1 MKRKLGKTK
10 AEKNVCRIFTLIEL
24 LIVVAIIAI
33 LAGLLLPALSTAK
46 AKAQGISCVNNMRQL
61 YLSTCNY
68 NDVFNG
74 YVMPFQQ
81 GSFDGGGILKWN
93 DARSWLSN
101 SVTPYRGTV
110 GEYADNNVKDSYVM
124 TPKVCQCAALTG
136 SNIPYGYYY
145 PRTFGLLRYRSYV
158 MGSIATFSMKWT
170 AVNRLRTCTNKTSSF
185 KFPSRIPLIMDGT
198 GSSEVCNMS
207 KTYGYPDYTNP
218 ACYSKSGQN
227 IKRLIDYRHS
237 KQTNL
242 LTLAGNVTNSKHVFI
257 TRDTDDGDPNSRID
271 F

>member
-124 TPKVCQCAALTG
+124 TPKVFQCAALTG
-136 SNIPYGYYY
+136 SNIPYGYYCA
-145 PRTFGLLRYRSYV
+145 GQINV
-158 MGSIATFSMKWT
+158 SMVYYALCKRK
-170 AVNRLRTCTNKTSSF
+170 N
-185 KFPSRIPLIMDGT
+185 
-198 GSSEVCNMS
+198 
-207 KTYGYPDYTNP
+207 
-218 ACYSKSGQN
+218 QN
-227 IKRLIDYRHS
+227 
-237 KQTNL
+237 NE
-242 LTLAGNVTNSKHVFI
+242 
-257 TRDTDDGDPNSRID
+257 P
-271 F
+271 